1 MAESQ
6 SFLVTI
12 PQEWNTE
19 EYAIKTRKFTSVQDF
34 VRELIRRD
42 IENYE
47 KENKK

>member
-12 PQEWNTE
+12 PQEWNVE
-19 EYAIKTRKFTSVQDF
+19 DYATKTRKFTSVQDF